1 MSIFKSFLT
10 LCKYHLFDSW
20 KQFYFSLIIL
30 SAFIGLIYSYRLID
44 ILRRDRPLRFLS
56 WALLAISIAIQ
67 PVAIYFVAKTIQGNH
82 PDQTSRTQVGN
93 YTAKEEFAPIFY
105 ALCGKFTAENGRG
118 RSKMAMAGRGSKL
131 LLILSFHRSTMV
143 ILENKR
149 STSNINDQFWNRPL
163 RNQPFK
169 NQ

>member
-10 LCKYHLFDSW
+10 LCKYQLFNSR

-30 SAFIGLIYSYRLID
+30 SAFVGLIYSYRLID

-82 PDQTSRTQVGN
+82 PDEVSRKQIGN
-93 YTAKEEFAPIFY
+93 YTNSKEEFAPIFY
-105 ALCGKFTAENGRG
+105 ALCGKSNFKGNRKWPIMDRNCCRSVAFKYKYRPFQNRLLSKTAN
-118 RSKMAMAGRGSKL
+118 
-131 LLILSFHRSTMV
+131 F
-143 ILENKR
+143 
-149 STSNINDQFWNRPL
+149 
-163 RNQPFK
+163 
-169 NQ
+169 

>member
-1 MSIFKSFLT
+1 MTFFVVHTIFHTIFKWPTTSGFGTLIWTPLYDFEWNSQQIVTKSAVVNMSIFKSFLT

-30 SAFIGLIYSYRLID
+30 SAFVGLIYSYRLID

-82 PDQTSRTQVGN
+82 PDQASRKQVGN
-93 YTAKEEFAPIFY
+93 YAAKEDFAPIFY
-105 ALCGKFTAENGRG
+105 ALCG
-118 RSKMAMAGRGSKL
+118 
-131 LLILSFHRSTMV
+131 
-143 ILENKR
+143 
-149 STSNINDQFWNRPL
+149 
-163 RNQPFK
+163 
-169 NQ
+169 